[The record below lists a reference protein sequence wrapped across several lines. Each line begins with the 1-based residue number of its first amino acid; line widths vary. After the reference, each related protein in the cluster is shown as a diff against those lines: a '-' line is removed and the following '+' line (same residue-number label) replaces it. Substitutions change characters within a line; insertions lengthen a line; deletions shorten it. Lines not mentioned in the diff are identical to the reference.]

1 MIAKCEIKDKD
12 INIISQPYS
21 VRAIVR
27 GDKVVFSVNDILYAC
42 GIKAPRKWVERNA
55 DKFSWMWADSYPYPV
70 KTVKGWRTNKVVFVS
85 GVVGK
90 KLVRLTACSEPIREW
105 LLDEVLTYYPNKEA
119 DEICSHR
126 FDDGCVAHPQED
138 DLRRWKFD
146 FSPNGFADET
156 DEEAELAEP
165 VVFRPAEAENKANRT
180 IEQMIDDIIVAA
192 LELDRKDYG
201 CQIDRILLGLLDLKR
216 SVIHTKAV

>member
-1 MIAKCEIKDKD
+1 MIAKCEINDKA
-12 INIISQPYS
+12 IKIISQPYS

-126 FDDGCVAHPQED
+126 FDDGCSSV
-138 DLRRWKFD
+138 LRKMIFGSTSSIFRQTDSQMRRMKKQSWLNLLFFD
-146 FSPNGFADET
+146 QPK
-156 DEEAELAEP
+156 L
-165 VVFRPAEAENKANRT
+165 RT
-180 IEQMIDDIIVAA
+180 
-192 LELDRKDYG
+192 
-201 CQIDRILLGLLDLKR
+201 KR
-216 SVIHTKAV
+216 TVPLSR

>member
-1 MIAKCEIKDKD
+1 MIAKCEINDKA
-12 INIISQPYS
+12 IKIISQPYS

-85 GVVGK
+85 GLVGK

-119 DEICSHR
+119 GEMCSHR
-126 FDDGCVAHPQED
+126 LDDGRIVHPQED
-138 DLRRWKFD
+138 DLRGCKFD

-156 DEEAELAEP
+156 DEEADPADP
-165 VVFRPAEAENKANRT
+165 VIFRPTGDENKTERT
-180 IEQMIDDIIVAA
+180 VEQMVDEIIVSA

-201 CQIDRILLGLLDLKR
+201 RQIDQILLGLLDLKR
-216 SVIHTKAV
+216 TVIHTKAV

>member
-1 MIAKCEIKDKD
+1 KCEINDKA
-12 INIISQPYS
+12 IKIISQPYS

-90 KLVRLTACSEPIREW
+90 KLVRLTSCSEPIREW

-126 FDDGCVAHPQED
+126 FDDGCIVRPQED
-138 DLRRWKFD
+138 DLRQYKFD

-156 DEEAELAEP
+156 DEE
-165 VVFRPAEAENKANRT
+165 
-180 IEQMIDDIIVAA
+180 
-192 LELDRKDYG
+192 
-201 CQIDRILLGLLDLKR
+201 
-216 SVIHTKAV
+216 

>member
-1 MIAKCEIKDKD
+1 MIAKCEINDKA
-12 INIISQPYS
+12 IKIISKPYS

-27 GDKVVFSVNDILYAC
+27 CDKVVFSVNDILYAC

-85 GVVGK
+85 GLVGK

-105 LLDEVLTYYPNKEA
+105 LLDEVLTYYPNKET
-119 DEICSHR
+119 DEMCSHLL
-126 FDDGCVAHPQED
+126 DDERIVHLQED
-138 DLRRWKFD
+138 DLRGCKFD

-156 DEEAELAEP
+156 DEEAEPSDP
-165 VVFRPAEAENKANRT
+165 VIFRPAEDENKTDRT
-180 IEQMIDDIIVAA
+180 VEQMVDDIIVAA

-201 CQIDRILLGLLDLKR
+201 RQIDRILLGLLDLKR
-216 SVIHTKAV
+216 TVLHTKAV

>member
-1 MIAKCEIKDKD
+1 M
-12 INIISQPYS
+12 
-21 VRAIVR
+21 
-27 GDKVVFSVNDILYAC
+27 
-42 GIKAPRKWVERNA
+42 
-55 DKFSWMWADSYPYPV
+55 
-70 KTVKGWRTNKVVFVS
+70 VFVS

-126 FDDGCVAHPQED
+126 FDDGCIVRPQED
-138 DLRRWKFD
+138 DLRQYKFD

-165 VVFRPAEAENKANRT
+165 VVFRPTEAENKANRT